1 MLLKKKEIESEVLLM
16 KGLEM
21 ENNHYVQRVLENSE
35 NNFTV
40 LIERDVSLKEAI
52 SIFFNRRIKE
62 IVFVDVKECIQS
74 NLVKQ

>member
-1 MLLKKKEIESEVLLM
+1 
-16 KGLEM
+16 M

>member
-1 MLLKKKEIESEVLLM
+1 
-16 KGLEM
+16 M

-35 NNFTV
+35 NSFTV

>member
-35 NNFTV
+35 NSFTV